1 MNEYAAVNFN
11 ILKQQFINTRRNF
24 KLSCF
29 CISKGQVHFGRF
41 AFLLFFY
48 GLCDTC
54 NLYRFIWGC
63 CFDKVNELIL
73 NINF

>member
-24 KLSCF
+24 KLLCF

-41 AFLLFFY
+41 AFLLFFMDY
-48 GLCDTC
+48 ATRVIYIDLFEVAVLT
-54 NLYRFIWGC
+54 R
-63 CFDKVNELIL
+63 
-73 NINF
+73 